1 MSVYLGAMLI
11 TGCLVLLAAFAQALT
26 GRRIGNV
33 LAELS
38 EQATASSA
46 LTDIRRNSRARI
58 EARLD
63 AKAARSFGRR

>member
-33 LAELS
+33 LA
-38 EQATASSA
+38 TASSA